1 MLCKK
6 FRRLPRPPTPR
17 AIATARTLRPLS
29 VPSGLSAL
37 GLKPPLP
44 LMAAAAGERPAPL
57 VTSSCS
63 PAAAAAAAGMKRAGY
78 EFGSIYNYEKLEA
91 LGEGTY
97 GVVFKVRD
105 QRTGET
111 VAVKWI
117 RPGDGGAPDL
127 PAVYREAGCLEA
139 CRGHPSIV
147 QMKEV
152 AADEINGDVFIVME
166 FVGPSLQSR
175 LTRAFS
181 GAETRAAMRQLL
193 RGAEKLH
200 GAGTVHRDIKPDN
213 ILVGPGGAL
222 KICDLGMAVP
232 AGPAG
237 EPYPEET
244 VAALWYRAPELLS
257 GGRNYG
263 PAVDMWALGC
273 VMTELLV
280 GEPLFRDAETEDDVL
295 HRARDLE
302 YAMESTDLAF
312 EGLPELSE
320 AGREV
325 LRGLLC
331 LAPEK
336 RLTAAEALGHRWF
349 DEEDAPLSPAL
360 CSQPDQCGS
369 LINFI

>member
-1 MLCKK
+1 
-6 FRRLPRPPTPR
+6 
-17 AIATARTLRPLS
+17 
-29 VPSGLSAL
+29 
-37 GLKPPLP
+37 
-44 LMAAAAGERPAPL
+44 MAAATRKRPAPL
-57 VTSSCS
+57 GTSSCS
-63 PAAAAAAAGMKRAGY
+63 PAAAAGKKRARY
-78 EFGSIYNYEKLEA
+78 EFGSIYNYEKLEV

-97 GVVFKVRD
+97 GVVVKARD

-117 RPGDGGAPDL
+117 RPEGGCAPDL
-127 PAVYREAGCLEA
+127 RAVYREAGCLEG

-152 AADEINGDVFIVME
+152 AADEVTGDVFIVME
-166 FVGPSLQSR
+166 FVGPSLESR
-175 LTRAFS
+175 LTRALS

-213 ILVGPGGAL
+213 ILVAPGGAL

-232 AGPAG
+232 ARPAG

-244 VAALWYRAPELLS
+244 VAALWYRAPELL
-257 GGRNYG
+257 GGARNYG

-273 VMTELLV
+273 VMTELLI

-295 HRARDLE
+295 HRACDLE

-312 EGLPELSE
+312 EDMPELSE

-325 LRGLLC
+325 LRGLLSFK
-331 LAPEK
+331 AEK
-336 RLTAAEALGHRWF
+336 RLTAAEALAHRWF

-360 CSQPDQCGS
+360 CSQPDRSGF
-369 LINFI
+369 INFI